1 MFSSNSRIAS
11 KTLLAS
17 AIIGALSMSAGASA
31 AERSELTIHPKEFN
45 TFVRNFN
52 PYLGSTY
59 LHTTTD
65 FVYEPLVVF
74 NELQGNEPVYRIAT
88 GFDMADDLKSVTFT
102 LRKGVKWSDGEAY
115 TADDV
120 VYSFDLVKAN
130 PELDQS
136 GINQWIDDVKKV
148 DDYTIRF
155 ELTEANSNVPYEI
168 VKVPVVPEH
177 VWKNID
183 NPASYTNE
191 NPVGS
196 GPFTTVDTFT
206 SQLYI
211 QCRNPHYW
219 DNDNLDV
226 DCLRVPQIANN
237 DQFLSKVINSEMDWT
252 SSFIPDID
260 RTYAAANPNHHY
272 WYPAAGTQAFMVNF
286 NDPDPAKREAL
297 TNVDFRR
304 AFSMAID
311 RQTIIDIAFYGGGTV
326 NDFASGLGYAFE
338 AWSDDAVH
346 EKYRQYN
353 TYDLDGA
360 KALLAEAGF
369 TDQDGDGFVET
380 PSGKSFELEIQ
391 SPNGWTD
398 FNNTVQ
404 LAVEQLADAGIK
416 TKARTPDFSVYNQAM
431 LEADYDVA
439 YTNYFHGAD
448 PYTYW
453 NSAYN
458 SNLQDGDG
466 MPRFAMHYY
475 QNAELDKLLDSF
487 YKTADKDEQLEIAHQ
502 IQAIIA
508 KDQVTIP
515 VLSGAQMYQYNTT
528 RFTGWW
534 NEDNPKGRPSIW
546 AGIPERLLHVLDLKP
561 VQ

>member
-1 MFSSNSRIAS
+1 MLANIKKTAVATAMIA
-11 KTLLAS
+11 TATTGYAS
-17 AIIGALSMSAGASA
+17 FTNA
-31 AERSELTIHPKEFN
+31 AERSELTVHPKEFT

-52 PYLGSTY
+52 PYLGATN

-65 FVYEPLVVF
+65 FMYEPLVVF
-74 NELQGNEPVYRIAT
+74 NEMHGNTPVFRLAESYK
-88 GFDMADDLKSVTFT
+88 MADDLMSVTFNI
-102 LRKGVKWSDGEAY
+102 RKGVKWSDGQAF

-120 VYSFDLVKAN
+120 IYSFNLVKEK

-136 GINQWIDDVKKV
+136 GINSWVSGVEKIS
-148 DDYTIRF
+148 DYQVRF
-155 ELTEANSNVPYEI
+155 RLTEANSNVPYEI
-168 VKVPVVPEH
+168 SKVPVVPEH
-177 VWKNID
+177 IWKNVKD
-183 NPASYTNE
+183 PATFTNE

-196 GPFTTVDTFT
+196 GPFTEIDTFT
-206 SQLYI
+206 AQLYI
-211 QCRNPHYW
+211 QCRNPNYW

-237 DQFLSKVINSEMDWT
+237 DQFLGKVVNGEMDWT

-260 RTYAAANPNHHY
+260 RTYAAASPTHHY
-272 WYPAAGTQAFMVNF
+272 WYPPSGTQAFVVNF
-286 NDPDPAKREAL
+286 KNADPAKNEAL

-304 AFSMAID
+304 AFSMALD

-338 AWSDDAVH
+338 AWSDESVH
-346 EKYRQYN
+346 NKFKQYN
-353 TYDLDGA
+353 SYNLDA
-360 KALLAEAGF
+360 SKSLLNKAGF
-369 TDQDGDGFVET
+369 QDVDGDGFVET
-380 PSGKSFELEIQ
+380 PSGKSFELLIQ

-404 LAVEQLADAGIK
+404 LAVEQLAEAGIK
-416 TKARTPDFSVYNQAM
+416 AKARTPDFSVYNQAM
-431 LEADYDVA
+431 LEGTYDVA

-458 SNLQDGDG
+458 SALQSGEG
-466 MPRFAMHYY
+466 MPRFAMHFYKN
-475 QNAELDKLLDSF
+475 QKLDGLLNSF
-487 YKTADKDEQLEIAHQ
+487 YKTADKDEQLDIAHG
-502 IQAIIA
+502 IQQIIA

-515 VLSGAQMYQYNTT
+515 VMSGAYMFQYNTK

-534 NEDNPKGRPSIW
+534 NEENPKGRPNIW